1 MTAPPATT
9 GRFRFA
15 DAWFGGLIAIY
26 LIYALKYGE
35 LSGDNPWDSRGYEWM
50 TTSPP
55 PKHNFD
61 VTPTI
66 TQDSH
71 SYQNDGEEVEHV
83 VI

>member
-1 MTAPPATT
+1 
-9 GRFRFA
+9 
-15 DAWFGGLIAIY
+15 
-26 LIYALKYGE
+26 
-35 LSGDNPWDSRGYEWM
+35 M

>member
-1 MTAPPATT
+1 
-9 GRFRFA
+9 
-15 DAWFGGLIAIY
+15 
-26 LIYALKYGE
+26 
-35 LSGDNPWDSRGYEWM
+35 M

-61 VTPTI
+61 VTPVI

-71 SYQNDGEEVEHV
+71 SYQEPGEEVEHV